1 MTSTVTQPAPP
12 VERDRYGRPLVIPPG
27 GGKKVSYRRVTTFI
41 DVLDD
46 RYALELWKQRQVAHG
61 LAMRPDLVLKAAS
74 AAGDKKTLNEVVKTA
89 SEAAGST
96 QAATVGTALHAI
108 TEQID
113 RGEDALIPPSA
124 QADVDAYR
132 RATEHLTMR
141 MIEVFVV
148 NDDLQVGGTFD
159 RVVELDGT
167 LYVADIKTGTIDWGA
182 EKIAMQLALYA
193 RSRRYEV
200 RTGQRADLEVD
211 TTRGLVIH
219 LPAGAGQCE
228 LKWAD
233 LAIGWSGVQI
243 AKDVWDWR
251 GLSGQL
257 EATPPGQSNNL
268 LDLVNLAG
276 NEESLR
282 QLWTEFRTDWTE
294 THTAAAKRRL
304 TALQQKTEGAA
315 A

>member
-1 MTSTVTQPAPP
+1 MTSTVTQPAPQ

-27 GGKKVSYRRVTTFI
+27 GGKKVSYRRWTTFI

-46 RYALELWKQRQVAHG
+46 RFALELWKQRQVAHG
-61 LAMRPDLVLKAAS
+61 MAMRPDLVLKAAS
-74 AAGDKKTLNEVVKTA
+74 AAGDKKVLNEVVKAA

-96 QAATVGTALHAI
+96 QAATTGTALHAI
-108 TEQID
+108 TEQLD

-132 RATEHLTMR
+132 RATQHLNMR

-148 NDDLQVGGTFD
+148 NDELQVGGTFD

-182 EKIAMQLALYA
+182 AKISMQLAGYA
-193 RSRRYEV
+193 KSKRYDP
-200 RTGQRADLEVD
+200 RTGQRTGLDVD

-251 GLSGQL
+251 GMSGQL
-257 EATPPGQSNNL
+257 EATPPSLFPDL
-268 LDLVNLAG
+268 LGLIDLAVDRSHL
-276 NEESLR
+276 EKLYHLWSS
-282 QLWTEFRTDWTE
+282 QWTEM
-294 THTAAAKRRL
+294 HTAAAKRRIAQL
-304 TALQQKTEGAA
+304 ESSSPVPAA
-315 A
+315 